1 MKTVLIPQENM
12 KDLTE
17 IKEDALK
24 GLEIVPVK
32 HIEEVLARA
41 LVRQPT
47 PLTDDAEAT
56 LMPPK
61 MSSAPNTPAAQ
72 PSAEFDADQ
81 LSQQCEKNER
91 RRAKFAAAC
100 YNPLSFEFDA
110 RSFKVRW
117 ILSSVGRATPLHG
130 VGRGFESLRIHHQS
144 SFGL

>member
-1 MKTVLIPQENM
+1 MTGEITLRGEVLPIGGLKEKLLAAQRGGVKTVLIPQENM

-72 PSAEFDADQ
+72 PSA
-81 LSQQCEKNER
+81 
-91 RRAKFAAAC
+91 
-100 YNPLSFEFDA
+100 
-110 RSFKVRW
+110 
-117 ILSSVGRATPLHG
+117 
-130 VGRGFESLRIHHQS
+130 
-144 SFGL
+144 